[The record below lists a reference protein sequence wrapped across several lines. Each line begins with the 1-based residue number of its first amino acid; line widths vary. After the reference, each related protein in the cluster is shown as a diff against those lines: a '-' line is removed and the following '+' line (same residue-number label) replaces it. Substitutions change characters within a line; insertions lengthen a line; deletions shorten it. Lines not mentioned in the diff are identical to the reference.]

1 MSMKKYTLTFE
12 GHPGSLFGQRS
23 RISSIYVNHDL
34 VELQQQGIFYM
45 LKYCPV
51 FPYDFGNQLPPGLN
65 LMEG

>member
-1 MSMKKYTLTFE
+1 MKKYTLTFE

-34 VELQQQGIFYM
+34 V
-45 LKYCPV
+45 KYCSV